1 MQDAGMPDLTATEQS
16 TTTVPT
22 QQTPPDESPDVPEVV
37 AVAVEQ
43 KAVETPTVAEVTQSE
58 LAAPE
63 PVEPEQTDSKPPPT
77 GQSLVEAEELQPAA
91 VTKKM
96 PSPEKEAPMLKNVTE
111 QPTPKVAVANV
122 TLAPVREPSPT
133 TDVTVDGPAVNAT
146 KTVHEST
153 NAASTAVSTE
163 TEASTKLLKKEST
176 PASSSTDVTPVSTPV
191 EAKPEV
197 VADKKMP
204 DVVAAAEES
213 RTKAPVISD
222 TENKVKDEGKS
233 YN

>member
-1 MQDAGMPDLTATEQS
+1 MPADLTATEQS
-16 TTTVPT
+16 ATTVPT
-22 QQTPPDESPDVPEVV
+22 QQTAPDESPDVPEVV

-43 KAVETPTVAEVTQSE
+43 KPVETPTVAEDTQAES
-58 LAAPE
+58 AAPE
-63 PVEPEQTDSKPPPT
+63 PVEPEQTDSKPQPAA
-77 GQSLVEAEELQPAA
+77 QSLVEAEEPQPAA
-91 VTKKM
+91 VTKKT
-96 PSPEKEAPMLKNVTE
+96 PTPEKEAPMLKNVTE
-111 QPTPKVAVANV
+111 EPTPKVAVANV

-133 TDVTVDGPAVNAT
+133 TDVTVDGSAANAT

-153 NAASTAVSTE
+153 TAAPTAVPTE

-176 PASSSTDVTPVSTPV
+176 PASSSTEVTPVSTPV

-222 TENKVKDEGKS
+222 AENKVKDEGKS